1 MLHRDRAGSVAGA
14 APGRVA
20 ADMEGRRRFPPIGDL
35 GSAAVNPLRVLAEVA
50 ADLRSIRK
58 HTISMDREVTG
69 MHASVERIE
78 VQMQELT
85 ARITDLDT
93 RMESVE
99 SAVIRLEPHIADVN
113 LAMRPLR
120 RVRGRL
126 PTRPQPEE
134 PQVGEDES
142 VTG

>member
-1 MLHRDRAGSVAGA
+1 
-14 APGRVA
+14 
-20 ADMEGRRRFPPIGDL
+20 MEGRRRFPPL
-35 GSAAVNPLRVLAEVA
+35 GELGAAANPLRILAELA

-78 VQMQELT
+78 VEMRELT
-85 ARITDLDT
+85 SRISDLDS

-99 SAVIRLEPHIADVN
+99 SAVLRLEPHIADVN

-120 RVRGRL
+120 RVRGRF
-126 PTRPQPEE
+126 PNRPVAGEPGAPDEPDSVSGGAGTAPE
-134 PQVGEDES
+134 
-142 VTG
+142 